1 MIYSHELVGASDF
14 FYICYDLDLAQKMT
28 KLNLTNL
35 GYLPYLFIAKIITIK
50 YTIPKLI
57 ENQSKFSKACWVK
70 PEEHFFKDIS
80 PRDMLRFTMGSRDAD
95 PKLFYSS

>member
-1 MIYSHELVGASDF
+1 MIYSDELVGASDF
-14 FYICYDLDLAQKMT
+14 FYMCCDLDLAQKMT

-50 YTIPKLI
+50 YTIPKLT
-57 ENQSKFSKACWVK
+57 ENQSKFSKTLKASWVK

-95 PKLFYSS
+95 P